1 MLTSGVIFASQNKRQ
16 LEGPLTTF
24 RNQKYA
30 KMSYMKN
37 LKVVF
42 SKTSVVNNISNLS
55 SLYNLIW
62 VHVYLCEMQRGG
74 DDGDY
79 IKQIID

>member
-24 RNQKYA
+24 RNKKYA

-37 LKVVF
+37 LKVV
-42 SKTSVVNNISNLS
+42 
-55 SLYNLIW
+55 
-62 VHVYLCEMQRGG
+62 
-74 DDGDY
+74 
-79 IKQIID
+79 